1 MEGVPR
7 FRFSGGSY
15 LQANITRVRLG
26 LPARSRA
33 EGHPDSTDPEQL
45 EMQRTRHMLSPWQP
59 GKTAGLLVAACFAL
73 LGAAAAQAAPIKLE
87 WKFVEG
93 QKTKYRIVQD
103 MVIDMDV
110 AGQSVRMT
118 MTQTMDLTWKVA
130 SVDEQGTADMT
141 QTIDRLQMKLRG
153 APGADVSYDSD
164 SDRKPEGMAA
174 LLSPMFE
181 AIVKQPV
188 KLKMSAA
195 GKVSDVELPKEMS
208 EKLKNTPGMGPLS
221 NMFSE
226 GNLKQMMGA
235 GTLQFSPEAVDEGD
249 EWQSQAEA
257 VDASVGKQQTES
269 TYVYQGLEDR
279 QGRRLAK
286 IGIKLNVKLAEDPDA
301 KAQVSI
307 EDQSSDGV
315 AYFDPK
321 ASQIV
326 DLKLSSKMK
335 TSIDVMG
342 QKLAQTVTN
351 TTTMRPVSGA
361 EDAGAI
367 GDKQPE

>member
-1 MEGVPR
+1 
-7 FRFSGGSY
+7 
-15 LQANITRVRLG
+15 
-26 LPARSRA
+26 
-33 EGHPDSTDPEQL
+33 
-45 EMQRTRHMLSPWQP
+45 MLSPW
-59 GKTAGLLVAACFAL
+59 GRTKTASMLVAACFAL
-73 LGAAAAQAAPIKLE
+73 LVAAAAQAAPIKLQ

-103 MVIDMDV
+103 VVIDMDIS
-110 AGQSVRMT
+110 GQSVRMT
-118 MTQTMDLTWKVA
+118 MTQTMNLTWAVK
-130 SVDEQGTADMT
+130 SVDDQGTADMT
-141 QTIDRLQMKLRG
+141 QTIDRLQMKMRG
-153 APGADVSYDSD
+153 APRADVSYDSD
-164 SDRKPEGMAA
+164 SDRKPEGLAA

-188 KLKMSAA
+188 KLKMSRE

-208 EKLKNTPGMGPLS
+208 EKLKSAPGMGPIA

-249 EWQSQAEA
+249 EWQSKAEA
-257 VDASVGKQQTES
+257 VGASVGKQQTET

-286 IGIKLNVKLAEDPDA
+286 IGIKLNVKLAEDADA
-301 KAQVSI
+301 ETKVTI

-315 AYFDPK
+315 AYFDPE
-321 ASQIV
+321 ANQIV

-335 TSIDVMG
+335 TSVDVMG

-351 TTTMRPVSGA
+351 TTTMRPAAATPGSGA
-361 EDAGAI
+361 SKDLGEI
-367 GDKQPE
+367 GKEQPE